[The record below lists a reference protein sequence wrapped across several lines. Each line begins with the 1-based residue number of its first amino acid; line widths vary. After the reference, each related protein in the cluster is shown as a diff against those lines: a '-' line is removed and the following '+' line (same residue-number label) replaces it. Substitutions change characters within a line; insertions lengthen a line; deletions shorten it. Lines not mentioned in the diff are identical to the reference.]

1 MAERV
6 SDEGELMFERLR
18 AALDAALSAATP
30 PPDLREMAGQMQ
42 DAVIQAKAGVLEM
55 REALEATEREL
66 ALERQEIA
74 TATRRRDL
82 AAGIQ
87 DAETVEVA
95 ERFLAKHQERHTV
108 LERKVAAQ
116 REELAL
122 AERDL
127 AEMRGQLDEVTKR
140 RAVKESD
147 RSRDAAW
154 ASLGAAG
161 VDRPEVDL
169 EQEHLRSQMD
179 RSAREAAADQAL
191 DALKKKMGKG

>member
-1 MAERV
+1 
-6 SDEGELMFERLR
+6 MFERLR
-18 AALDAALSAATP
+18 SALQAALDSATP
-30 PPDLREMAGQMQ
+30 PPDLREIAGRMQ
-42 DAVIQAKAGVLEM
+42 EAVIEAKAGVSAM
-55 REALEATEREL
+55 REALAQAEKEL
-66 ALERQEIA
+66 AHARAEVE
-74 TATRRRDL
+74 TTTRRRDL

-95 ERFLAKHQERHTV
+95 DRYLARQQERAAV

-127 AEMRGQLDEVTKR
+127 GEMQAQLADATKHR
-140 RAVKESD
+140 TAHEAD

-161 VDRPEVDL
+161 MDRPEVDV
-169 EQEHLRSQMD
+169 EQEQLRAQMD
-179 RSAREAAADQAL
+179 RAAREAVADQKL
-191 DALKKKMGKG
+191 EELKKRMGKG

>member
-1 MAERV
+1 
-6 SDEGELMFERLR
+6 MFERLR
-18 AALDAALSAATP
+18 AALQAALESATP
-30 PPDLREMAGQMQ
+30 PPDLREIAGRMQ
-42 DAVIQAKAGVLEM
+42 EAVIEAKAGVGAM
-55 REALEATEREL
+55 REALAQAEGEL
-66 ALERQEIA
+66 AHVRGEVE
-74 TATRRRDL
+74 TTTRRRDL

-95 ERFLAKHQERHTV
+95 EKYLARQQERLAV

-127 AEMRGQLDEVTKR
+127 GEMQAQLLDAAKNRPSHE
-140 RAVKESD
+140 AD

-161 VDRPEVDL
+161 MDRPEVDL
-169 EQEHLRSQMD
+169 EQELLRGRMD
-179 RSAREAAADQAL
+179 RAAREAEADAKL
-191 DALKKKMGKG
+191 EELKKRMGKG

>member
-1 MAERV
+1 MP
-6 SDEGELMFERLR
+6 MFERLR
-18 AALDAALSAATP
+18 SALEAALSAATP

-42 DAVIQAKAGVLEM
+42 EAVILAKASVLAM
-55 REALEATEREL
+55 REALEASEREL
-66 ALERQEIA
+66 GRERQEIE
-74 TATRRRDL
+74 TAARRRDL

-95 ERFLAKHQERHTV
+95 ERFLAKHQERSTV

-127 AEMRGQLDEVTKR
+127 AEMRTQLDEVTKR

-154 ASLGAAG
+154 AALGGAG

-169 EQEHLRSQMD
+169 EQEHLRAQMD
-179 RSAREAAADQAL
+179 RAARETAADQAL

>member
-1 MAERV
+1 
-6 SDEGELMFERLR
+6 MFERLR
-18 AALDAALSAATP
+18 AALEAALSAATP

-42 DAVIQAKAGVLEM
+42 EAVIQAKAGVRAM
-55 REALEATEREL
+55 REALEASEREL
-66 ALERQEIA
+66 GHERQEIE
-74 TATRRRDL
+74 TAARRRDL
-82 AAGIQ
+82 AANIQ

-95 ERFLAKHQERHTV
+95 ERFLAKHEERYTV

-127 AEMRGQLDEVTKR
+127 AEMRTQLEEVTKR

-147 RSRDAAW
+147 RSREAAW
-154 ASLGAAG
+154 ASLGEAG
-161 VDRPEVDL
+161 MDRPEVDL

-179 RSAREAAADQAL
+179 RAAREAQADQAL
-191 DALKKKMGKG
+191 EAMKKKLGKG

>member
-1 MAERV
+1 
-6 SDEGELMFERLR
+6 MFERLR
-18 AALDAALSAATP
+18 ASLEAALAAATP

-42 DAVIQAKAGVLEM
+42 EAVIQAKAGALAM
-55 REALEATEREL
+55 REALEASEREL
-66 ALERQEIA
+66 GHERQEIE
-74 TATRRRDL
+74 TAARRRDL

-87 DAETVEVA
+87 DAETVGVA
-95 ERFLAKHQERHTV
+95 ERFLAKHQERCTV

-127 AEMRGQLDEVTKR
+127 AEMRTQLDEVTKR
-140 RAVKESD
+140 RVVKESD

-179 RSAREAAADQAL
+179 RAAREAAANQAL

>member
-1 MAERV
+1 
-6 SDEGELMFERLR
+6 MFERLR
-18 AALDAALSAATP
+18 AALEAALASATP
-30 PPDLREMAGQMQ
+30 PPDLREIAGQMQ
-42 DAVIQAKAGVLEM
+42 EAVIQAKAGVLAM
-55 REALEATEREL
+55 RSALEASEREL
-66 ALERQEIA
+66 GHEQQEIA
-74 TATRRRDL
+74 TAARRRDL

-87 DAETVEVA
+87 DAETVDVA
-95 ERFLAKHQERHTV
+95 ERFLAKHQERFAV

-127 AEMRGQLDEVTKR
+127 AEMRAQLDEVTKR
-140 RAVKESD
+140 RSVKESD

-161 VDRPEVDL
+161 MDRPELDL
-169 EQEHLRSQMD
+169 EQELLRSQMD
-179 RSAREAAADQAL
+179 RAAREADADQAL